1 MKAFDTSSLHPD
13 AHICTDYVF
22 GATATS
28 VDEWGAEGVGAYLL
42 SELKLL
48 ALFGH
53 SNGSRITGHARKC
66 S

>member
-1 MKAFDTSSLHPD
+1 
-13 AHICTDYVF
+13 
-22 GATATS
+22 
-28 VDEWGAEGVGAYLL
+28 VDEWGAEGVGPYLL

-53 SNGSRITGHARKC
+53 SNGSRTTGQARKYSYNFSFLNSLSGDTC